1 MSKEKKTDTKN
12 AEFIELDKTQFK
24 KFRWYLNKWF
34 LLFTAIV
41 LVILFILY
49 DKTIK
54 LPSFQNNHFSVN
66 KKQKENYVYDSEK
79 SNKLSKNELILE
91 ENLAL
96 SDEFSDKE
104 LNQNNMDSLIYRLD
118 QFEKNY
124 SLLIKENI
132 NQINE
137 LKNQIEKLNQK
148 LQKSTLQEN
157 SNNESSL
164 SYNKKNNIPY
174 IVFLNFKK
182 NLLNGSSVKQEL
194 IFLKTNYQNND
205 EINSLLNFFSAL
217 EDYKIVNYNFLLR
230 DINLILENLSLLR
243 NNKEKF
249 YETDFSSSEN
259 KINYD
264 IFSSKDNF
272 LNYFRDLFRTNFKIK
287 KVSDEKG
294 LSDYGDNDFDGLSD
308 FRNKI
313 NNAKEYI
320 ISRDLESAILQ
331 IQEINSPISKELE
344 NWFESLKELRNIE
357 VKLLN
362 LEDKIF
368 KDLTNIEVND

>member
-272 LNYFRDLFRTNFKIK
+272 LNYFYDLFRTNFKIK

>member
-34 LLFTAIV
+34 LIFTAIV
-41 LVILFILY
+41 LVILFFLY
-49 DKTIK
+49 NKTIK
-54 LPSFQNNHFSVN
+54 VPSFQNNHFSVN
-66 KKQKENYVYDSEK
+66 KKLKENYVYDTEK
-79 SNKLSKNELILE
+79 PSKSSKNELILE
-91 ENLAL
+91 GNLNL
-96 SDEFSDKE
+96 SDEFLDKE
-104 LNQNNMDSLIYRLD
+104 LNKNNLDGLIYRLD
-118 QFEKNY
+118 QLEKNY

-148 LQKSTLQEN
+148 IQKSTLQEN
-157 SNNESSL
+157 LNNESL
-164 SYNKKNNIPY
+164 FSYYKKNNIPY
-174 IVFLNFKK
+174 VVFLNFKR
-182 NLLNGSSVKQEL
+182 NLLNGFSIKQEL
-194 IFLKTNYQNND
+194 IFLKKNYQSND

-217 EDYKIVNYNFLLR
+217 EGYKIVNYNFLLR
-230 DINLILENLSLLR
+230 DINLILENLSILR
-243 NNKEKF
+243 NNKAKI

-259 KINYD
+259 KINDD

-272 LNYFRDLFRTNFKIK
+272 LNYFYDLFRTNFKIK

-308 FRNKI
+308 FKNKI

-357 VKLLN
+357 IKLLN

-368 KDLTNIEVND
+368 KDLTSIEIND